1 MKPVKIK
8 QCKYFMQ
15 VVKENHLPYL
25 LNEEKEVFD
34 KVYKLII
41 KNSLYNE
48 VWDIIE
54 KEANRIVKEEC
65 EPEWDRISKEMNKLN
80 VEREELQKK
89 IDKVKADWKNVS
101 KKDEE
106 KMNKLNEEISNLSD
120 ESADVWVKAN
130 AKLNEFKD
138 NLIDGKYKKTSCF
151 DLHDADY
158 KLIDRVIGWSVY
170 DWEIE
175 WNVVVPN

>member
-34 KVYKLII
+34 TVYKLIRDN
-41 KNSLYNE
+41 KLYND
-48 VWDIIE
+48 VWNIIE

-89 IDKVKADWKNVS
+89 
-101 KKDEE
+101 
-106 KMNKLNEEISNLSD
+106 
-120 ESADVWVKAN
+120 
-130 AKLNEFKD
+130 
-138 NLIDGKYKKTSCF
+138 
-151 DLHDADY
+151 
-158 KLIDRVIGWSVY
+158 
-170 DWEIE
+170 
-175 WNVVVPN
+175 